1 MTPGARLQAAIE
13 LLDEV
18 ERQARP
24 ADRALS
30 LYTRKRRY
38 MGSKDRAAVRER
50 LYGILRR
57 RARLDWWLGRAA
69 PTGPAPDA
77 RRRVIADLMLHDC
90 WEAGALGSAFDGGQ
104 YRPAALTEEEAAVA
118 AALAGCPLD
127 APGQPEDVRLEVPA
141 WLAPALLPLGEH
153 EVAALNEPA
162 PLTLRVNTLEG
173 DREGARAAL
182 AAGGVEVEP
191 TMLSPVGLHVRG
203 RPSLDSQAAYRDGL
217 VEVQDEG
224 SQLAALLVDARPGM
238 TVVDFCA
245 GAGGKTL
252 ALVAALGGEGRVL
265 ACDSDGERLR
275 RMAPRLRRA
284 GVEGVE
290 WHVLAGGDDPWL
302 REHAGIADRVL
313 VDVPCGGSGA
323 WRRAPEAKWQ
333 LTEEVLSAH
342 IATVRAIL
350 AQAAALVRP
359 GGRLV
364 YVTCSLL
371 ARENAE
377 QVEWLAATH
386 PAFTPL
392 PMESVWD
399 EAVGGPYPGEGSGTS
414 LTLTPARHGT
424 DGFFIA
430 ALERGA

>member
-1 MTPGARLQAAIE
+1 MTPGARLRAAID

-18 ERQARP
+18 GHPARP

-50 LYGILRR
+50 LYGVLRR

-69 PTGPAPDA
+69 PAGPAPDA

-90 WEAGALGSAFDGGQ
+90 WDAAALAAAFDGGQ
-104 YRPAALTEEEAAVA
+104 YRPEVLTGEEAAMA

-127 APGQPEDVRLEVPA
+127 APEQPEDARLEVPA
-141 WLAPALLPLGEH
+141 WLAPALLPLGGH

-162 PLTLRVNTLEG
+162 PLTLRVNTLKT

-182 AAGGVEVEP
+182 AAGGVAAEP
-191 TMLSPVGLHVRG
+191 AALSPVGLRVVG
-203 RPSLDSQAAYRDGL
+203 RPALESHAAYRDGL

-252 ALVAALGGEGRVL
+252 ALAAALGGEGRIL

-284 GVEGVE
+284 GVAGVE
-290 WHVLAGGDDPWL
+290 WHVFADGDDPWL
-302 REHAGIADRVL
+302 GDHAGAADRVL
-313 VDVPCGGSGA
+313 VDAPCSGSGT
-323 WRRAPEAKWQ
+323 WRRAPEARWQ
-333 LTEEVLSAH
+333 LTEEVLAAG
-342 IATVRAIL
+342 IAAGRAIL
-350 AQAAALVRP
+350 GRAAGLVRP

-377 QVEWLAATH
+377 QVAWLVAAH
-386 PAFTPL
+386 PAFALL
-392 PMESVWD
+392 PMGAVWA
-399 EAVGGPYPGEGSGTS
+399 EAVGGPYPGEGAGPT

-424 DGFFIA
+424 DGFFVA
-430 ALERGA
+430 VAERRS